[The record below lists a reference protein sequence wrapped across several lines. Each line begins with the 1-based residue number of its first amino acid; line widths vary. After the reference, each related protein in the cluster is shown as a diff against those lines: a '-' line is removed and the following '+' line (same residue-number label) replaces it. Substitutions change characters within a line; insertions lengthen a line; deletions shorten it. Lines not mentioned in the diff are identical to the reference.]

1 MLLDGLDASALE
13 RFAAAI
19 PPGGP
24 LMFGELRHLG
34 GALRRAPRDGGA
46 TSRILADY
54 CLYGLGV
61 GTESGNPAI
70 RPALAE
76 LSTAMAP
83 NSTGLEFGNFAER
96 PTAAGT
102 LFGAAAYDRLRRL
115 RAGADPGDVMLAG
128 HPVPAA

>member
-1 MLLDGLDASALE
+1 
-13 RFAAAI
+13 
-19 PPGGP
+19 
-24 LMFGELRHLG
+24 
-34 GALRRAPRDGGA
+34 
-46 TSRILADY
+46 
-54 CLYGLGV
+54 
-61 GTESGNPAI
+61 
-70 RPALAE
+70 
-76 LSTAMAP
+76 MAP